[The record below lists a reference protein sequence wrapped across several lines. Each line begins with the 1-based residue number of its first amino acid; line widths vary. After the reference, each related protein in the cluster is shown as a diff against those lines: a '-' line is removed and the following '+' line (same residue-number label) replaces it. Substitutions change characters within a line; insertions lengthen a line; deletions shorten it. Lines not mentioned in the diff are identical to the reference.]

1 MRDSQPRICLAT
13 CEHHPGFAA
22 DDDTP
27 LLKAFKQAGCDAHLL
42 RWDEDHDWKSFDAV
56 ILRTTWDYAD
66 RLDEFLAWCERVDS
80 VTRLFN
86 PLETIKANIR
96 KTYLR
101 ELEVAGVPVVPTIWM
116 DTGARR
122 SIVRQQ
128 LSASGWESLIVK
140 PSVGAGASGLLK
152 LDDGD
157 VMSALAHADT
167 LLPLGPVM
175 FQPMLES
182 IRTRGELSVVLI
194 DGVYS
199 HAVRKIPSDD
209 EIRVQIEFGGRYTP
223 EDAGDTEREIA
234 HSATAWASAAG
245 EPPLYARIDLVT
257 LDDGTPA
264 VIEAELV
271 EPELFFPNVP
281 DAAPRFV
288 SATLRRL
295 QHSPA

>member
-1 MRDSQPRICLAT
+1 MRDSHHQICLAT
-13 CEHHPGFAA
+13 CEHHPGFVA

-27 LLKAFKQAGCDAHLL
+27 LLNAFNDAGCDAHLL
-42 RWDEDHDWKSFDAV
+42 RWDEEHDWAFFDAV
-56 ILRTTWDYAD
+56 ILRTTWDYTD
-66 RLDEFLAWCERVDS
+66 RLDEFLAWCERVTS
-80 VTRLFN
+80 VSRLFN
-86 PLETIKANIR
+86 PLETIRANIR

-128 LSASGWESLIVK
+128 LSASGWPSFIVK

-152 LDDGD
+152 VDGGD
-157 VMSALAHADT
+157 VMRALTHADT

-175 FQPMLES
+175 FQPMLET

-199 HAVRKIPSDD
+199 HAVRKVPKDG
-209 EIRVQIEFGGRYTP
+209 EIRVQIEFGATYTP
-223 EDAGDTEREIA
+223 EDAGDAEREIA

-257 LDDGTPA
+257 LDDGTPV
-264 VIEAELV
+264 VIEAELI

-281 DAAPRFV
+281 EAAKRFV
-288 SATLRRL
+288 EATLRRL
-295 QHSPA
+295 QRTHV